1 MKPFEE
7 QLIENIENL
16 LSEVTEDEIEHIADI
31 LSELNPKDMAF
42 NRLFDGKYRT
52 VIDFPTLDTS
62 TELGQF
68 VDLWKN
74 MGYTVDWGKGTVSGE
89 RVLRDASPS
98 GFADQILSTGP
109 PSRGTEKEQFKKINM
124 KIGKWLTKMLGYQ
137 TKYQALRKKVEDYFA
152 PAGYDP
158 RGGFTGNQRIKA
170 LGGEDSEELKNY
182 YRLESY
188 IYMMARPDEEAQV
201 AFPH

>member
-7 QLIENIENL
+7 QLIENVESL

-31 LSELNPKDMAF
+31 LNELNPKDMAF
-42 NRLFDGKYRT
+42 NRLFDGKYRV

-74 MGYTVDWGKGTVSGE
+74 MGYTADWSKGTVSGE

-98 GFADQILSTGP
+98 GFADQILSMR
-109 PSRGTEKEQFKKINM
+109 RGTEKTQFKKINM

-137 TKYQALRKKVEDYFA
+137 TKYQALRKKVADFFA
-152 PAGYDP
+152 PAGYDA
-158 RGGFTGNQRIKA
+158 RGGFTGNQIIKA
-170 LGGEDSEELKNY
+170 LGGEDSEDLKNY
-182 YRLESY
+182 YRL
-188 IYMMARPDEEAQV
+188 P
-201 AFPH
+201 